1 MWAIKSQ
8 IIQSNIRST
17 AQRLDQN
24 LGQQIK
30 LYRAEDPMLDQ
41 DIGSDKELYRCLRI
55 PIMLDIRSRNER
67 LKISKFRLTHM
78 GWPYS
83 CTRG

>member
-1 MWAIKSQ
+1 
-8 IIQSNIRST
+8 
-17 AQRLDQN
+17 
-24 LGQQIK
+24 
-30 LYRAEDPMLDQ
+30 MLDQ

-55 PIMLDIRSRNER
+55 PIKLDIRSRNER
-67 LKISKFRLTHM
+67 LKISKFRLTHR